1 MHEHAGDKTGN
12 GSVKRIGVAFFLNFG
27 FTILEL
33 VGGLWTN
40 SAAILA
46 DSLHDLG
53 DSLSLGLSWYF
64 ARLSARER
72 TARFSYGY
80 RRFSLLA
87 SLISGVVLIIGSLL
101 ILSRAVPRLFAP
113 QHSNAQGMIALAV
126 IGIAVNGAAVLR
138 MRSGRTLNERVVT
151 WHLAEDAL
159 GWIAVLITGIFI
171 SFYDLHVLDPIL
183 SVLITLYVLRNVL
196 KNTKEAVLT
205 FLQTVPDSFNLSD
218 IERKAAAL
226 PGVKAVHDTHIWSLD
241 GEYAVLT
248 THVVVSPKST
258 AEEMY
263 AVKCCV
269 TELVKKDGIDHLT
282 IEIEREGEICHGMTC
297 EMSPGNA
304 TGPTGN

>member
-1 MHEHAGDKTGN
+1 MHEHAN
-12 GSVKRIGVAFFLNFG
+12 GQNGGIKRIGTAFFLNFG

-33 VGGLWTN
+33 FGGLWTN

-46 DSLHDLG
+46 DALHDFG
-53 DSLSLGLSWYF
+53 DSLSLALSWYF
-64 ARLSARER
+64 ARLSAKDR
-72 TARFSYGY
+72 TSRFTYGY

-87 SLISGVVLIIGSLL
+87 SLISGIVLIGGSLL

-126 IGIAVNGAAVLR
+126 VGILVNGIAVLR
-138 MRSGRTLNERVVT
+138 MKGARTLNERVVT

-159 GWIAVLITGIFI
+159 GWMAVLMTGIFM

-183 SVLITLYVLRNVL
+183 SILITIYVLRNVI
-196 KNTKEAVLT
+196 KNTREAVLT
-205 FLQTVPDSFNLSD
+205 FLQTVPEGFNLSD
-218 IERKAAAL
+218 IERRASAL

-248 THVVVSPKST
+248 THIVIGSTGT

-263 AVKCCV
+263 AAKCCV
-269 TELVKKDGIDHLT
+269 TELVKSDGIDHVT
-282 IEIEREGEICHGMTC
+282 IEIEREGEVCHGMTC
-297 EMSPGNA
+297 ETPPPGQPDPSHA
-304 TGPTGN
+304 